1 MAAGK
6 YPSHTA
12 ILSSMGIAGVC
23 QHVSQFSGY
32 LPEPGAIR
40 VMTPATWKVLVAL
53 QPCLRGGFTGSQ
65 WSSKSRVGTGT
76 DECALGGYDQQRVLA
91 KSWCINFTF
100 CWAVAG
106 RGLLL
111 RCWWGHWLH
120 QCSSGEKDWK
130 WYLMSQ
136 SVVTEPIQPEDHLS
150 IHTKPW
156 ILLVWYSL
164 LAFW

>member
-40 VMTPATWKVLVAL
+40 VMTPAAWKVLVAL

-76 DECALGGYDQQRVLA
+76 DECALGGCDQQRVLA
-91 KSWCINFTF
+91 KSWCINFMF

-111 RCWWGHWLH
+111 RCWWGTLTTSVFFWWERLEVIFNVTVCCDRTDTTWGSSLH
-120 QCSSGEKDWK
+120 
-130 WYLMSQ
+130 
-136 SVVTEPIQPEDHLS
+136 
-150 IHTKPW
+150 
-156 ILLVWYSL
+156 
-164 LAFW
+164 